1 MLSTIDKHIEKLYSY
16 NVVKY
21 KEPPQTSK
29 SYCSNFYS
37 RRHLTLKQCLSTFWG
52 NSQAYSVNFSD
63 CFQQI

>member
-37 RRHLTLKQCLSTFWG
+37 RCHLTLKQCSPL
-52 NSQAYSVNFSD
+52 D
-63 CFQQI
+63 IER